1 MFYWQTFRA
10 TTNKE
15 VIEMAWTDQRVEML
29 KKFWLQGFSAS
40 QIAKKLGGVTRNAV
54 IGKAHRMGLTGRL
67 SPIKRQEV
75 KTSIEIFQTDLKPLA
90 DTQAIKKPCMWPVGD
105 PKQSDFH
112 FCGHDSEVGRPYC
125 TEHCV
130 IAYNRKHELAA

>member
-1 MFYWQTFRA
+1 
-10 TTNKE
+10 
-15 VIEMAWTDQRVEML
+15 MAWTDQRVEML

-67 SPIKRQEV
+67 SPIKRQES
-75 KTSIEIFQTDLKPLA
+75 KTSVEVFQTDLRPLT
-90 DTQAIKKPCMWPVGD
+90 DTQAAKKPCMWPVGD

-130 IAYNRKHELAA
+130 IAYNRKHETAA